1 MKTTTLT
8 AVALAVLLA
17 AGGGYFFGQR
27 QSHTAPEVVKK
38 AERNVLY
45 WYDPM
50 MPGQRFDKPG
60 KSPFM
65 DMELVARYADE
76 EKAATGVGVSAQQQ
90 QNLGM
95 KTAKVQMRQL
105 TQPFTAF
112 ATVSLNERTLTTLPA
127 PTAGVI
133 AKLYVRAEQQQ
144 VRPVTR
150 WQRSGFRSGRPR
162 SRSILPSVSLAMRC

>member
-95 KTAKVQMRQL
+95 KTGKVQMRQL

-112 ATVSLNERTLTTLPA
+112 ATVSINERMLTTIPA
-127 PTAGVI
+127 PTTGVI
-133 AKLYVRAEQQQ
+133 SKLYVRAEQQQ
-144 VRPVTR
+144 V
-150 WQRSGFRSGRPR
+150 
-162 SRSILPSVSLAMRC
+162 